1 MMAKKL
7 YLEYDENTSQFREV
21 SSNPDL
27 GCIVAELN
35 EQSEKLTLTVP
46 HDKGMVTKRK
56 AERLARGITRSG
68 YPFNDGGR
76 RGRGYTLE
84 IQGEGGR
91 MPDRLKSS
99 PREVY

>member
-1 MMAKKL
+1 MAKKL
-7 YLEYDENTSQFREV
+7 YLEYDENASQFREV
-21 SSNPDL
+21 SSNPDS
-27 GCIVAELN
+27 GRIVVELD
-35 EQSEKLTLTVP
+35 EQAEKLTLTIP

-56 AERLARGITRSG
+56 AERLARGIARSG
-68 YPFNDGGR
+68 YLFNDGGR